1 MYHREDFAERA
12 TRIKLVILD
21 VDGVLTDAR
30 LYLGEQ
36 EELKAYSARDGLG
49 ITLLQVAG
57 FRVGILTGRKS
68 ASVARRAAELRLDP
82 VIQGRPDKLQAYDE
96 LLTCEGL
103 EPSQVAYMGDD
114 WIDLPLFGRVG
125 VTACPA
131 DAEEEVRL
139 RSDFVSDRNGGEGAV
154 RQFAEALLLATGKY
168 DAVLNQ
174 YMSGAGRAASVQ
186 Q

>member
-1 MYHREDFAERA
+1 MYHKDDFDERA
-12 TRIKLVILD
+12 SRIRLVILD

-30 LYLGEQ
+30 LYLGER

-68 ASVARRAAELRLDP
+68 ASVTRRAAELRLDP
-82 VIQGRPDKLQAYDE
+82 VIQGRPDKLQAFDE
-96 LLTCEGL
+96 LLASQGL
-103 EPSQVAYMGDD
+103 QTEQVAYMGDD

-125 VTACPA
+125 LTACPV
-131 DAEEEVRL
+131 DAEEEVRV
-139 RSDFVSDRNGGEGAV
+139 RADFVCDRKGGDGAV
-154 RQFAEALLLATGKY
+154 RQFAEALLRSCGKY
-168 DAVLNQ
+168 DEVLDQ
-174 YMSGAGRAASVQ
+174 YSSGAGRAASVQ